1 MKNPKPT
8 LRILL
13 LACSLQLTASSFSQ
27 DIHFSQFFEA
37 PLYRNPALAGIVNAD
52 VRVQTVYRS
61 QWNSIANAYK
71 TTSLNAEYKLPVAGD
86 DYLTIG
92 MQFFH
97 DKAGTTNLTSTHAL
111 PAINYHKSLS

>member
-1 MKNPKPT
+1 MKTKK
-8 LRILL
+8 LFISLAILS
-13 LACSLQLTASSFSQ
+13 AGFVSAQ

-71 TTSLNAEYKLPVAGD
+71 TTSLNAESWKVAG
-86 DYLTIG
+86 
-92 MQFFH
+92 
-97 DKAGTTNLTSTHAL
+97 A
-111 PAINYHKSLS
+111 PATER

>member
-1 MKNPKPT
+1 MKK
-8 LRILL
+8 LYKQLFF
-13 LACSLQLTASSFSQ
+13 LACSLSLAACSFAQ

-71 TTSLNAEYKLPVAGD
+71 TTSLNAEYKLPVSGD
-86 DYLTIG
+86 DEQRVVNAHT
-92 MQFFH
+92 
-97 DKAGTTNLTSTHAL
+97 
-111 PAINYHKSLS
+111 